1 MKFEKN
7 TELDQANLRLIVAT
21 CAILY
26 VVLIGLLPGLKVE
39 TYLPIVAYY
48 GLFLIASILLRQA
61 IVRWPGH
68 YPARRIFCM
77 LHDYAGTSF
86 GLIVGGE
93 AALPLY
99 AVMVWINL
107 GNGMRYGSRYLAI
120 ATALA
125 LLALL
130 VIYRL
135 TPAWQA
141 QPFMVLMLMTTST
154 VIPFYAH
161 LLLERTRKAT
171 EEALQANQEKSRL
184 LAQASHDLRQPIH
197 SIGLFTA
204 CLRDA
209 RLGDEE
215 RRLVDNIDRSLLNV
229 SQLFRSIL
237 DLYTLDNGRL
247 QPKQENVHLGEL
259 LRDLVRRNAEA
270 ARWAGVELRL
280 RPCRLW
286 TRTDPGLLS
295 TMLQNL
301 LSNSLKYAAE
311 RPLLIGVRRRGDG
324 LAVAIYDQ
332 GRGIA
337 EEHLP
342 RVFEEFYR
350 VRETRDRDV
359 EGIGLGLSIVRRL
372 GQLTGIEVTLRSR
385 VGRGTAVTLHGL
397 PAVAAQALPRRDD
410 PLQAGLLTGLRVCLV
425 EDDRNV
431 LRATSA
437 LLERWGCTVQAET
450 EADGWRTDCDILVVD
465 YDLGPPRLRRR
476 VHRAGTAA
484 TRRGDTGA
492 GDQRPRHR
500 AYPGQRRRH
509 RHRPALQARA
519 PHGIA
524 RHPARPARAPG
535 DRQPR
540 FLRQGRSRSA
550 GLRRAVLHAGAA
562 VGQQQLAVVGL
573 ELGDPLALVD
583 GDGNDAAIGV
593 VDGIPVVGV
602 HHHVALHLR
611 AGAHHF
617 IAGIAGVGVPLHH
630 HLRAVGGA
638 LHVLRRTEEGYRFL
652 GGTALPLAAG
662 VDLGQRVHL
671 DAAAQGKRRQ

>member
-301 LSNSLKYAAE
+301 LQQLQ
-311 RPLLIGVRRRGDG
+311 VRRRAPAADRRAAASDG

-332 GRGIA
+332 GRGSRRNTCRGCSRSSTGYA
-337 EEHLP
+337 RRATATSRNRPGAVHRP
-342 RVFEEFYR
+342 PPGAVD
-350 VRETRDRDV
+350 RDRGDAA
-359 EGIGLGLSIVRRL
+359 LA
-372 GQLTGIEVTLRSR
+372 
-385 VGRGTAVTLHGL
+385 GR
-397 PAVAAQALPRRDD
+397 
-410 PLQAGLLTGLRVCLV
+410 
-425 EDDRNV
+425 
-431 LRATSA
+431 
-437 LLERWGCTVQAET
+437 
-450 EADGWRTDCDILVVD
+450 
-465 YDLGPPRLRRR
+465 
-476 VHRAGTAA
+476 
-484 TRRGDTGA
+484 TRHRGD
-492 GDQRPRHR
+492 
-500 AYPGQRRRH
+500 
-509 RHRPALQARA
+509 
-519 PHGIA
+519 
-524 RHPARPARAPG
+524 PARPAG
-535 DRQPR
+535 
-540 FLRQGRSRSA
+540 G
-550 GLRRAVLHAGAA
+550 RRASPAPPRRSPAGR
-562 VGQQQLAVVGL
+562 
-573 ELGDPLALVD
+573 P
-583 GDGNDAAIGV
+583 
-593 VDGIPVVGV
+593 
-602 HHHVALHLR
+602 
-611 AGAHHF
+611 AHRL
-617 IAGIAGVGVPLHH
+617 AGVP
-630 HLRAVGGA
+630 GG
-638 LHVLRRTEEGYRFL
+638 R
-652 GGTALPLAAG
+652 
-662 VDLGQRVHL
+662 
-671 DAAAQGKRRQ
+671 

>member
-332 GRGIA
+332 AGDRGGTPA
-337 EEHLP
+337 AGVRGVLP
-342 RVFEEFYR
+342 G
-350 VRETRDRDV
+350 TRDPR
-359 EGIGLGLSIVRRL
+359 
-372 GQLTGIEVTLRSR
+372 
-385 VGRGTAVTLHGL
+385 
-397 PAVAAQALPRRDD
+397 PRRRGNR
-410 PLQAGLLTGLRVCLV
+410 PGA
-425 EDDRNV
+425 
-431 LRATSA
+431 
-437 LLERWGCTVQAET
+437 
-450 EADGWRTDCDILVVD
+450 
-465 YDLGPPRLRRR
+465 
-476 VHRAGTAA
+476 VHRPSPGAVDRDQGDAALAGR
-484 TRRGDTGA
+484 TRHRGD
-492 GDQRPRHR
+492 
-500 AYPGQRRRH
+500 
-509 RHRPALQARA
+509 
-519 PHGIA
+519 
-524 RHPARPARAPG
+524 PARPAG
-535 DRQPR
+535 
-540 FLRQGRSRSA
+540 G
-550 GLRRAVLHAGAA
+550 RRASPAPPRRSPAGR
-562 VGQQQLAVVGL
+562 
-573 ELGDPLALVD
+573 P
-583 GDGNDAAIGV
+583 
-593 VDGIPVVGV
+593 
-602 HHHVALHLR
+602 
-611 AGAHHF
+611 AHRF
-617 IAGIAGVGVPLHH
+617 AGVP
-630 HLRAVGGA
+630 GG
-638 LHVLRRTEEGYRFL
+638 R
-652 GGTALPLAAG
+652 
-662 VDLGQRVHL
+662 
-671 DAAAQGKRRQ
+671 

>member
-21 CAILY
+21 CAIAY

-39 TYLPIVAYY
+39 TYLPIVVYY
-48 GLFLIASILLRQA
+48 GLFLVASVVLRQA

-68 YPARRIFCM
+68 YPARRVFSM

-86 GLIVGGE
+86 GLVVGGE

-141 QPFMVLMLMTTST
+141 QPFMLLMLMTTST

-171 EEALQANQEKSRL
+171 EEALQANREKSRL

-237 DLYTLDNGRL
+237 DLYTLDNGRI

-286 TRTDPGLLS
+286 TRTDPGLLT

-311 RPLLIGVRRRGDG
+311 RPLLIGVRRRGEG
-324 LAVAIYDQ
+324 LAVTIYDQ

-350 VRETRDRDV
+350 VREMRDRDV
-359 EGIGLGLSIVRRL
+359 EGIGLGLAIVRRL
-372 GQLTGIEVTLRSR
+372 GQLTGIEVALRSQ
-385 VGRGTAVTLHGL
+385 VGRGTAVTCT
-397 PAVAAQALPRRDD
+397 ACRRLPRR
-410 PLQAGLLTGLRVCLV
+410 PCHVATIRCRPACSAACGCAWWRTTTTSCAPPRRYWNAGVARYRRKPRRRAGKPI
-425 EDDRNV
+425 
-431 LRATSA
+431 ATSSSSTTTSGRTPPVSNA
-437 LLERWGCTVQAET
+437 SSGSAGNGERRCRHWSS
-450 EADGWRTDCDILVVD
+450 
-465 YDLGPPRLRRR
+465 
-476 VHRAGTAA
+476 AA
-484 TRRGDTGA
+484 TTSNA
-492 GDQRPRHR
+492 SRPTWKT
-500 AYPGQRRRH
+500 
-509 RHRPALQARA
+509 PASPCSPSRCA
-519 PHGIA
+519 PA
-524 RHPARPARAPG
+524 SCA
-535 DRQPR
+535 
-540 FLRQGRSRSA
+540 
-550 GLRRAVLHAGAA
+550 
-562 VGQQQLAVVGL
+562 
-573 ELGDPLALVD
+573 
-583 GDGNDAAIGV
+583 
-593 VDGIPVVGV
+593 
-602 HHHVALHLR
+602 
-611 AGAHHF
+611 
-617 IAGIAGVGVPLHH
+617 
-630 HLRAVGGA
+630 
-638 LHVLRRTEEGYRFL
+638 
-652 GGTALPLAAG
+652 
-662 VDLGQRVHL
+662 
-671 DAAAQGKRRQ
+671 